1 LYQNGRELAL
11 SLNASSGFKK
21 AEVPMLIIITLALA
35 GVGFVLYSVRR
46 RHKAFP
52 PYVD

>member
-1 LYQNGRELAL
+1 
-11 SLNASSGFKK
+11 
-21 AEVPMLIIITLALA
+21 MLITIITLALA
-35 GVGFVLYSVRR
+35 GVGFVLFSVRR